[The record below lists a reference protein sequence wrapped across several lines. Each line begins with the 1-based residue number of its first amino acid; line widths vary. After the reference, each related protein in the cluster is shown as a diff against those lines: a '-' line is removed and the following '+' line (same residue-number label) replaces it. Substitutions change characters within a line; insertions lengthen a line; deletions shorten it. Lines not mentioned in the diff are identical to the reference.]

1 MLSPA
6 SMYVDPWRCSS
17 KTTTQQRS
25 NSDVSFPVPGLQ
37 AGCCFLQQHEAR
49 YQWIHGV
56 PELHR
61 GERLSVT
68 WRWFLDDVELEGTL
82 D

>member
-1 MLSPA
+1 M
-6 SMYVDPWRCSS
+6 
-17 KTTTQQRS
+17 
-25 NSDVSFPVPGLQ
+25 SFPVPGLQ